1 MYDTFFGLSQAP
13 FKITPDT
20 DVFFKG
26 GNRGAI
32 LEALIYAICQ
42 GEGIIK
48 VTGEVGSGKTM
59 LCRMLETRLPPEV
72 ETIYIANPGVPAE
85 EILHAIAF
93 ELRLPVPR
101 SAGRIEVMHALN
113 NHLLER
119 HAHGKQVVMFVEESQ
134 GMPIVTMEEIR
145 LLSNLETKQHK
156 LLQIVLF
163 GQPELD
169 EILATPKIRQL
180 RERITHSFLLTPLTE
195 KDVHDYII
203 FRLQAAGYRGPD
215 LFSRPV
221 VDQITRASKGLTRR
235 VNILAD
241 KTLLAAFADGTHNV
255 SLKHAKTAVRDSA
268 FCQSPPPRFQA
279 SPLAYVLGG
288 LVLGGLLGAAAVA
301 AYIVMQPAADLRP
314 GPEAVHGRQETPAT
328 VFRATITPGAAP
340 APQSV
345 VPVEPARP
353 RADTAARE
361 PSSPDE
367 SPRVAPLP
375 VPTPSLEETPP
386 PPQPSPMPASPS
398 NGATVSAASPNAPPD
413 LVEQRLVATR
423 KWLAETAQDRFSIQ
437 LLITR
442 DRDNL
447 RNFLSIIQT
456 QLEIERVFV
465 YHTMAQK
472 RPCLAVL
479 YGSFA
484 SRAETIAEIEKLPP
498 KLKVNHPRYRTI
510 RGIRAEIASN
520 DK

>member
-1 MYDTFFGLSQAP
+1 M
-13 FKITPDT
+13 
-20 DVFFKG
+20 
-26 GNRGAI
+26 
-32 LEALIYAICQ
+32 
-42 GEGIIK
+42 
-48 VTGEVGSGKTM
+48 TGEVGSGKTM

-93 ELRLPVPR
+93 ELRLPVLR

-119 HAHGKQVVMFVEESQ
+119 HSHGKQVVMFVEESQ
-134 GMPIVTMEEIR
+134 GMPIATMEEIR

-169 EILATPKIRQL
+169 EILAMPKIRQL
-180 RERITHSFLLTPLTE
+180 RERITHSFLLPPLTE

-215 LFSRPV
+215 LFSRRV
-221 VDQITRASKGLTRR
+221 VDHITRASKGLTRR
-235 VNILAD
+235 INILAD

-268 FCQSPPPRFQA
+268 FCASTPPRFQT
-279 SPLAYVLGG
+279 SPFAYVLIG
-288 LVLGGLLGAAAVA
+288 LVLGGLLGVAAVA
-301 AYIVMQPAADLRP
+301 AYIAMQPATDVLP
-314 GPEAVHGRQETPAT
+314 GPEAVDPGQETPAT
-328 VFRATITPGAAP
+328 VFRATIAPGPAP
-340 APQSV
+340 AP
-345 VPVEPARP
+345 PAAVAEAPTRSDAANAP
-353 RADTAARE
+353 RGETL
-361 PSSPDE
+361 SDE
-367 SPRVAPLP
+367 SPRAAPVP
-375 VPTPSLEETPP
+375 APTPSLEETRPT
-386 PPQPSPMPASPS
+386 PQPSPVPAAPS
-398 NGATVSAASPNAPPD
+398 SGATFSAALPTAPPD
-413 LVEQRLVATR
+413 LVEQRLIDTR
-423 KWLAETAQDRFSIQ
+423 KWLAETVPNRFSIQ

-465 YHTMAQK
+465 YHTIAQK

-484 SRAETIAEIEKLPP
+484 SLAETIAEIKKLPP
-498 KLKVNHPRYRTI
+498 ELKANHPRYRTI

-520 DK
+520 GT